1 MRARRRSYWR
11 EDDARRA
18 LVEVERHGETDV
30 AFEARTGIPA
40 SRLRWW
46 RKRLRA
52 AGPDPMALLPVQ
64 VVQRKGSETDSTAA
78 FFEVVVGERVVRV
91 PPGFDDDTLRRL
103 VRALERT

>member
-18 LVEVERHGETDV
+18 LAEAERRGETDV
-30 AFEARTGIPA
+30 AFESRTGVPA

-46 RKRLRA
+46 RKRLGT

-64 VVQRKGSETDSTAA
+64 VVRSKGSEADSTAA
-78 FFEVVVGERVVRV
+78 PFEVVVGERVVRV
-91 PPGFDDDTLRRL
+91 PPRFDDDALRRL
-103 VRALERT
+103 VRILEQS